1 MRGATHII
9 FGACLGYATS
19 YLMPSPHAPLVV
31 ATASAAGALLPDV
44 DHPGSSFGR
53 RIKPISLLISAIFGH
68 RGITHSLLA
77 AMALG
82 LLLFFKVELMPD
94 WALGLVIGYLS
105 HLIGDWMTPSG
116 VPLLWPSR
124 EKFCAPY
131 VFRTGGIDE
140 AMFMVAMLV
149 VLGLLL
155 WK

>member
-1 MRGATHII
+1 
-9 FGACLGYATS
+9 
-19 YLMPSPHAPLVV
+19 MPAPHVPLVI
-31 ATASAAGALLPDV
+31 ATASAAGALLPDI
-44 DHPGSSFGR
+44 DHPGSAFGR
-53 RIKPISLLISAIFGH
+53 RVKPVSLLISAIFGH
-68 RGITHSLLA
+68 RGITHSRLA
-77 AMALG
+77 ALALG

-94 WALGLVIGYLS
+94 WAFGLVIGYLS

-131 VFRTGGIDE
+131 VFRTGSIDE
-140 AMFMVAMLV
+140 AMFMVTMLV